1 MNRIGENQHYV
12 SRVLLKRFKL
22 PSRPLECYQVE
33 TGEWKP
39 RSINNVCASRGYHQ
53 LLFSGTADNT
63 LEGALSKIESRLPR
77 MLKALDRAAQ
87 NPKIQL
93 PLEMHETL
101 SRYCALLK
109 LSSPAAKA
117 AAVVNF
123 VYQINVELESGAFGL
138 IRDLQVPE
146 TTIAAWKAKSKAG
159 FKIIVDPTDAL
170 QLLYRNQFARVYS
183 GDAGM
188 FSMTKWT
195 LSRSPIDLPLSDVG
209 LVPLMLEDMRV
220 NYYVLPLA
228 PHLLLE
234 GIFFFELRKNRRHR
248 PVERRTL
255 TEREAEYRLD
265 IICASAVKEIICSR
279 KIEGVAESIRRAH
292 ASGISF
298 LKIMNFDDVADAGLA
313 NACQEL
319 RFGVVPTD
327 DFVKFVHSYVRPR
340 HIVTPI
346 ADEGH

>member
-1 MNRIGENQHYV
+1 MNRIGENQHYI

-22 PSRPLECYQVE
+22 PRRPLECYQVE

-39 RSINNVCASRGYHQ
+39 RSISNVCAARGYHQ
-53 LLFSGTADNT
+53 LLLPGAADNT
-63 LEGALSKIESRLPR
+63 LEGALSKIESWLPR
-77 MLKALDRAAQ
+77 MLNALDKAAQ
-87 NPKIQL
+87 NPKMQL
-93 PLEMHETL
+93 PLEIHETL

-123 VYQINVELESGAFGL
+123 VYQINFELERGAFSL

-146 TTIAAWKAKSKAG
+146 ATVAAWKAKSEAG

-195 LSRSPIDLPLSDVG
+195 LSRSPIELPLSDIG
-209 LVPLMLEDMRV
+209 LVPLMLKEV
-220 NYYVLPLA
+220 EANYYLLSLA
-228 PHLLLE
+228 PRLLLE
-234 GIFFFELRKNRRHR
+234 GIFFFDLTKNVRRR
-248 PVERRTL
+248 SIERRIL
-255 TEREAEYRLD
+255 TQREAEYRLD

-279 KIEGVAESIRRAH
+279 RIENVAERIRRAP
-292 ASGISF
+292 SNGISF
-298 LKIMNFDDVADAGLA
+298 LKIMNLDGVIDAGLA
-313 NACQEL
+313 NACREL
-319 RFGVVPTD
+319 RFEVVPPD
-327 DFVKFVHSYVRPR
+327 QFVKFVHSYLRPLEVAAQPVDK
-340 HIVTPI
+340 I
-346 ADEGH
+346 